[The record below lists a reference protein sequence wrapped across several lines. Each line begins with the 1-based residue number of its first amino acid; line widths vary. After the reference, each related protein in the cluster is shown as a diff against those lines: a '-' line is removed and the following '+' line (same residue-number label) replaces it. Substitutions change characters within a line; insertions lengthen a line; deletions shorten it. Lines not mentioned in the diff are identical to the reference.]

1 MLELSL
7 PGLGTVSLRH
17 LVCDF
22 NGTLASDGKLIDGT
36 AERLNRISSL
46 LDIHVVTSDTYG
58 SAVDELAAVECKVVR
73 LTGKRH
79 DRQKMEYVRRLGPES
94 TVSIGNG
101 SNDQGM
107 LEVSKLSIAVMGR
120 EGTSISALHSSD
132 MVVRDIL
139 DALDLLLLPDRIRAT
154 LRTD

>member
-1 MLELSL
+1 MLEIAV
-7 PGLGTVSLRH
+7 PGYGTIVLRH

-22 NGTLASDGKLIDGT
+22 NGTIASDGKLIDGT
-36 AERLNRISSL
+36 AERLNRISGF

-58 SAVDELAAVECKVVR
+58 SAVGELADVRCKIVR
-73 LTGKRH
+73 LTGRRH
-79 DRQKMEYVRRLGPES
+79 DRQKLEYVRGLGPES

-107 LEVSKLSIAVMGR
+107 LEVSKLSITVMGR
-120 EGTSISALHSSD
+120 EGTSLSALHSSD
-132 MVVRDIL
+132 VVARDIL
-139 DALDLLLLPDRIRAT
+139 DALDLLLFPDRIRAT